1 MLSIIFETIALVV
14 CVCWLFA
21 DPKRAVGL
29 AALIAVIAWLW

>member
-1 MLSIIFETIALVV
+1 MMVIIESIALLI
-14 CVCWLFA
+14 CVGWLFA